1 MWSGVLAELGAVQTE
16 LMEDM
21 DTNSNLEDQHL
32 ICVQLRGVNRQGA
45 LLDAMIR
52 NYIDRMLAVLVAD
65 D

>member
-32 ICVQLRGVNRQGA
+32 ICFQLRGVNRQGA

-52 NYIDRMLAVLVAD
+52 NKIDGMLAVLG
-65 D
+65 